1 MITRPPLRSRLR
13 EMKDGRV
20 CIERS
25 KVALRPE
32 VLCPRFDYQ
41 TPWSLARQIEKFTNI
56 YVALTND
63 VHGSNGLRPFGICI
77 RRGGNPLG
85 FSALLKTTAS
95 EDAAKGG
102 TRDLSNLRNGVSSP
116 RKEKEREKEKVFKV
130 SKEVGRD

>member
-1 MITRPPLRSRLR
+1 MC
-13 EMKDGRV
+13 MK
-20 CIERS
+20 
-25 KVALRPE
+25 
-32 VLCPRFDYQ
+32 
-41 TPWSLARQIEKFTNI
+41 AR
-56 YVALTND
+56 
-63 VHGSNGLRPFGICI
+63 LRPFGICI

-116 RKEKEREKEKVFKV
+116 RKEREREKEKVFKV